1 MKNLL
6 FAYCLFALIPARAAD
21 LYNFRNLGFSTD
33 GLFFAYANTVVQD
46 GTGFPHATVNVVN
59 VPNNIVVRTKS
70 LTIKDDSSYEES
82 AALRRVLPAAN
93 LESYQITPGE
103 NLGNDLGLMK
113 KDDKQASFRT
123 NSKDYSV
130 ILSEDQDDNAVACAD
145 PDKGSK
151 IITVNLK
158 DSSTQQE
165 VILYS
170 ERYPPFGRYCSYDF
184 KIDKVITNKNN
195 LVVVLSYQSP
205 GFEGPD
211 TKYMVVTGRLP

>member
-6 FAYCLFALIPARAAD
+6 FTFCLFAFVPAPAAD
-21 LYNFRNLGFSTD
+21 LYNFRNLGFSPD
-33 GLFFAYANTVVQD
+33 GLFFGYANTVVQD

-59 VPNNIVVRTKS
+59 VPNNAIVRTES
-70 LTIKDDSSYEES
+70 LTITDDSSYEES

-113 KDDKQASFRT
+113 QNDQQASF
-123 NSKDYSV
+123 SVSQKDYSV
-130 ILSEDQDDNAVACAD
+130 GLVEDQDDNAVACTT

-151 IITVNLK
+151 VITVTLK
-158 DSSTQQE
+158 DFSSQQE

-170 ERYPPFGRYCSYDF
+170 ERYPPHGRYCSYDF
-184 KIDKVITNKNN
+184 KIDKVITYRNN
-195 LVVVLSYQSP
+195 LVVVVSYQSP